1 MVTMSRVLSLLKSA
15 LVVVGVL
22 AAGAGIAVALLI
34 FVFDLQWELDGS
46 SRPMFSLGGS
56 PEEHYDDLE
65 SNRSQHY
72 SHLLPA
78 PPVADSQ
85 TAPYWTDFRGPARDG
100 RYTQTPIRSDWPDD
114 GLSPIWKQPIG
125 GGYASFA
132 IANNRA
138 YTIEQRRDREAVAA
152 YDADTGREL
161 WVHDWETRFDE
172 AMGGPG
178 PRATPT
184 WHDGRVYALGA
195 TGLLW
200 CLDAATGEIIWNRDI
215 LSDSSTPNLRWA
227 MSGAPLIVDDLVIVQ
242 PGGTSGWSVV
252 AYDRHSGNVVWHAL
266 DDVQSYT
273 SPMTLTL
280 NGVRQLVVVTAERAL
295 GMTID
300 DGSVLWEHPWTVP
313 VVPNISQPLAVSD
326 QRLFLS
332 AGYGK
337 GATVIEISGEDPPFS
352 IEPVWLNNRM
362 KNKFSSSVL
371 HDGFIYGLDEAIL
384 ACLDAETGQLQW
396 KGGRYGYGQ
405 LLLAGDHLI
414 VLTERGEIA
423 LVQAT
428 PDRHIEL
435 AVSPAIEGKT
445 WNVPAIA
452 DGRLLVR
459 NSREMAAF
467 DLR

>member
-1 MVTMSRVLSLLKSA
+1 MTRIPDASCGCTIGRLGLTRRW
-15 LVVVGVL
+15 VG
-22 AAGAGIAVALLI
+22 
-34 FVFDLQWELDGS
+34 
-46 SRPMFSLGGS
+46 
-56 PEEHYDDLE
+56 
-65 SNRSQHY
+65 
-72 SHLLPA
+72 
-78 PPVADSQ
+78 
-85 TAPYWTDFRGPARDG
+85 
-100 RYTQTPIRSDWPDD
+100 
-114 GLSPIWKQPIG
+114 
-125 GGYASFA
+125 
-132 IANNRA
+132 
-138 YTIEQRRDREAVAA
+138 RDRA
-152 YDADTGREL
+152 
-161 WVHDWETRFDE
+161 
-172 AMGGPG
+172 
-178 PRATPT
+178 ATPT

-195 TGLLW
+195 TWLLW

-252 AYDRHSGNVVWHAL
+252 AYDRHSGDVVWHAL

-362 KNKFSSSVL
+362 KNKFSSSV
-371 HDGFIYGLDEAIL
+371 A
-384 ACLDAETGQLQW
+384 
-396 KGGRYGYGQ
+396 
-405 LLLAGDHLI
+405 
-414 VLTERGEIA
+414 
-423 LVQAT
+423 
-428 PDRHIEL
+428 P
-435 AVSPAIEGKT
+435 
-445 WNVPAIA
+445 
-452 DGRLLVR
+452 
-459 NSREMAAF
+459 
-467 DLR
+467 